1 MGIPDNFLIDD
12 IREQKDFHM
21 ETFSGYKK
29 LDVFK
34 ALFKSIETYKIEETC
49 IWTIELL
56 LSCQTSMLYEKF
68 ILYSSKHINILNPNL
83 PNLLC
88 NRYTYYKNLNLSNK
102 EAINNQTIR
111 NHLIEIAL
119 TLSFSNKT
127 KATILPKLCNND
139 FKNEFFIKKLKA
151 RDQSVISKYSQKNDP
166 VVVNI
171 ILNELWDRVSNKNVN
186 EALYF
191 LNWLITYDKN
201 KKFVCASRE
210 VEGLS
215 KKYYTDFNMYV
226 WYIFLN
232 ESYSNSKKQS
242 LVSNLFELS
251 LYQYTKSKSITMI
264 IHAIK
269 LLCANELLD
278 INQPTI
284 DKRDTIIQVIS
295 KVNFLV
301 LSKKKFT
308 WKRRRQTIKFETQKK
323 QENNAEDPIS
333 DREKIVMS
341 LDTMFNL

>member
-1 MGIPDNFLIDD
+1 MGIPDNFLIED

-68 ILYSSKHINILNPNL
+68 LLYSSKFINILNPNL

-88 NRYTYYKNLNLSNK
+88 NRYTYYKNLNISNK

-119 TLSFSNKT
+119 ALSFSNKT
-127 KATILPKLCNND
+127 KATLLPKLCNND

-151 RDQSVISKYSQKNDP
+151 RDQSIISKYSQKNDP

-171 ILNELWDRVSNKNVN
+171 ILNELWDRVRTKNIK

-210 VEGLS
+210 VEGIS
-215 KKYYTDFNMYV
+215 KKYYTDFNMYI

-232 ESYSNSKKQS
+232 ESYSNSKKQA
-242 LVSNLFELS
+242 LVSNLF
-251 LYQYTKSKSITMI
+251 
-264 IHAIK
+264 A
-269 LLCANELLD
+269 
-278 INQPTI
+278 
-284 DKRDTIIQVIS
+284 
-295 KVNFLV
+295 
-301 LSKKKFT
+301 
-308 WKRRRQTIKFETQKK
+308 
-323 QENNAEDPIS
+323 
-333 DREKIVMS
+333 
-341 LDTMFNL
+341 